1 MKPIIEFGYK
11 HKHMPNNN
19 LLKSFVDGNIV
30 QILETIKIHEK
41 D

>member
-11 HKHMPNNN
+11 HKHKPSNN
-19 LLKSFVDGNIV
+19 LLKNFVDGNIV